1 MAEVTVFVDDA
12 VRGRLPDI
20 CAKDGVPAAGRLR
33 IIEEIG
39 RSNRIGILW
48 LLVFLGPPGWLVIF
62 LLIGSSSSGEHLSVE
77 IPYSDGAYERFA
89 SARRLKNTALVA
101 GALGGIFLLLL
112 TAWAGLGLS
121 GLALVLGVAL
131 VAFVGIIVGE
141 TQLGRAS
148 VGVRLD
154 ASRRWVTLRRVHPA
168 FVSACAE
175 QERQRTPTAR

>member
-20 CAKDGVPAAGRLR
+20 CAKSGVPARGRLR
-33 IIEEIG
+33 ITEEIG
-39 RSNRIGILW
+39 RSNRLGILW
-48 LLVFLGPPGWLVIF
+48 LLLFLGPPGWIIF
-62 LLIGSSSSGEHLSVE
+62 LFLGSSSAGEHLDVDV
-77 IPYSDGAYERFA
+77 PFSDAAYERFT

-101 GALGGIFLLLL
+101 GSLGGIFLLFL

-121 GLALVLGVAL
+121 GFVLAAGVIV
-131 VAFVGIIVGE
+131 VAFVGAIVGE
-141 TQLGRAS
+141 FQLGRAS

-154 ASRRWVTLRRVHPA
+154 ASRRWVTLRGVHPT

-175 QERQRTPTAR
+175 QERQHTTSNL

>member
-20 CAKDGVPAAGRLR
+20 CAKDGVPARSRLR

-48 LLVFLGPPGWLVIF
+48 LLLFLGPPGWIIF
-62 LLIGSSSSGEHLSVE
+62 LFLGSSSSGEHLSVE
-77 IPYSDGAYERFA
+77 IPYSDAAYERFA

-101 GALGGIFLLLL
+101 GALGGIFLLFL

-121 GLALVLGVAL
+121 GLVLVLGVTLGAL
-131 VAFVGIIVGE
+131 VGIIVGE
-141 TQLGRAS
+141 FQLGRAS

-154 ASRRWVTLRRVHPA
+154 ASRRWVTLRGVHPA

-175 QERQRTPTAR
+175 QERQRTPTTH